1 MRERLE
7 IGMKWIGA
15 VLCFCVSVAV
25 GWMAGKN
32 EKERTAQCEAFLEF
46 FIYIQNQVSY
56 FLAPTK
62 LMYKNFRHE
71 ALQKTGFPEAL
82 CAHEEDEVYFDV
94 WARALSECK
103 DRLNLSEEQYEI
115 VRAFGACI
123 GKSNEELQRKHLEYY
138 TNEMRAQTEKQ
149 RAQMQKNI
157 KLYRTLGFSA
167 GAAVL
172 ILVI

>member
-1 MRERLE
+1 
-7 IGMKWIGA
+7 MKWIGA
-15 VLCFCVSVAV
+15 MLCFCASVAV

-46 FIYIQNQVSY
+46 FVYIQNQVGY

-62 LMYKNFRHE
+62 LMYKNFRNE
-71 ALQKTGFPEAL
+71 TLQKTGFLDAL

-94 WARALSECK
+94 WERALCDCK
-103 DRLNLSEEQYEI
+103 EHLNLSESQYET
-115 VRAFGACI
+115 VRAFGSCI
-123 GKSNEELQRKHLEYY
+123 GKSNEELQMKHLEYY
-138 TNEMRAQTEKQ
+138 TKEMRAQTEKQ
-149 RAQMQKNI
+149 RAQMKKNI

>member
-1 MRERLE
+1 
-7 IGMKWIGA
+7 MKWIGA
-15 VLCFCVSVAV
+15 VLCFCVSIAV
-25 GWMAGKN
+25 GFMAGKN
-32 EKERTAQCEAFLEF
+32 EKERTAQCDAFVEF
-46 FIYIQNQVSY
+46 FVYIQNQVGY

-62 LMYKNFRHE
+62 LMYKNFHNE
-71 ALQKTGFPEAL
+71 TLQKTGFLEAL

-94 WARALSECK
+94 WERALGDCK
-103 DRLNLSEEQYEI
+103 SRLNLSETQYET

-123 GKSNEELQRKHLEYY
+123 GKSNEELQMKHLEYH
-138 TNEMRAQTEKQ
+138 TKQMRKETEKQ

-157 KLYRTLGFSA
+157 KLYRTLGFAA